1 MSYKI
6 FFSVI
11 VPIYNAEKY
20 LKRCIDSILAQTYP
34 YFELI
39 LVNDGSTD
47 ICRDICEDYCK
58 KDNRIVL
65 INQENQGLLAARRVG
80 IRRAKGDYFVHVDS
94 DDYCDKTLLEKICNK
109 ILETDCDLILYGCLI
124 IRSDGTTL
132 RRVPMDVI
140 DPGNDEYISKE
151 SIIRVIASSYALNN
165 LVIKCAKHSIV
176 DVTDD
181 YSQYGR
187 LMMSEDLLQSI
198 PLIDNA
204 ERIAVINLP
213 LYMYCIHGD
222 SMSRRLKKQYIYDE
236 LIVRKKVY
244 KMIKKYCDDAS
255 VVNKF
260 GKFYYHR
267 LVSYMVKS
275 TTVYSSREYKKMI
288 DDIKQNYI
296 IKDLYAS
303 KKYMSVIELM
313 CYELAISKQY
323 FICKIFAKIFYATF
337 R

>member
-11 VPIYNAEKY
+11 VPIYNVEKY

-47 ICRDICEDYCK
+47 SCWDICEEYYK

-65 INQENQGLLAARRVG
+65 INQENQGLLAARRAG

-94 DDYCDKTLLEKICNK
+94 DDYCDKTLLEKIYNK

-124 IRSDGTTL
+124 IRADGTTL
-132 RRVPMDVI
+132 RRVPMDEI
-140 DPGNDEYISKE
+140 ASSNDKYISTE
-151 SIIRVIASSYALNN
+151 SIFRVIAGSYALNPIW
-165 LVIKCAKHSIV
+165 LKCAKNSIV
-176 DVTDD
+176 DVTGD

-187 LMMSEDLLQSI
+187 LMMSEDLLQSL

-213 LYMYCIHGD
+213 LYMYCIHGG
-222 SMSRRLKKQYIYDE
+222 SMSNKLKKQYIYDE
-236 LIVRKKVY
+236 LIVKEKVY
-244 KMIKKYCDDAS
+244 KMIKKYCNEAS
-255 VVNKF
+255 VVDKF

-303 KKYMSVIELM
+303 KKYMSAIELM
-313 CYELAISKQY
+313 CYKLAISKQY
-323 FICKIFAKIFYATF
+323 FICKIFAKIFYAIF